1 MNGSIKKTDYFKALT
16 LLAAALLT
24 GCAFSGGG
32 RSIDD
37 PTSSL
42 VFGYMDMEEAPTSMD
57 YVKLQQVAPRAEA
70 GFWDMGTDDGIMFNQ
85 YVPPGSFKV
94 AHFGGSS
101 FLMGEHRYSFPTY
114 GRNATAVTIEEPGIY
129 FIGAYAYQDVD
140 TGFFEAGKFSI
151 EPTNNPSEKDLLQT
165 LLAMDW
171 VKGTQW
177 EARIKNRLA
186 ELKE

>member
-1 MNGSIKKTDYFKALT
+1 MKKTHCFNGLT
-16 LLAAALLT
+16 LLAVALLA

-57 YVKLQQVAPRAEA
+57 YVKLQQVAPRSEA
-70 GFWDMGTDDGIMFNQ
+70 GYWDMGTDDGIMYNQ

-114 GRNATAVTIEEPGIY
+114 GRNATAVTIEVPGIY
-129 FIGAYAYQDVD
+129 FIGAYAYQEVD
-140 TGFFEAGKFSI
+140 TGFFEADKFSI
-151 EPTNNPSEKDLLQT
+151 EPTETPSEKELLNT
-165 LLAMDW
+165 LLTMDW
-171 VKGTQW
+171 VEGTQW
-177 EARIKNRLA
+177 ESRIKNRLA
-186 ELKE
+186 ELQ